1 MPEKI
6 EKPSSTSV
14 QVHYEQEQLAQYSY
28 EVSESSENDY
38 YADEDEE
45 EEEYGRDDDESAAES
60 GDDEELQDIGELLG
74 FRITGGKDFFMPIT
88 IFHVRYLPIIF
99 FYPLHMSHKSSS
111 LSLAQVKE
119 ESRAEKANLK
129 LGDAIL
135 SINGRDTEDMTLVRA
150 NRYLAKVAD
159 GDVTLQ
165 VAK

>member
-6 EKPSSTSV
+6 EKPS
-14 QVHYEQEQLAQYSY
+14 QIHFEQEQLAQYSY
-28 EVSESSENDY
+28 DASESSENDY
-38 YADEDEE
+38 CEE
-45 EEEYGRDDDESAAES
+45 EEEDEDYYERSEES
-60 GDDEELQDIGELLG
+60 GDEYDEELPDIGELLG

-88 IFHVRYLPIIF
+88 IFHVRYLHTYCMHLWIIIH
-99 FYPLHMSHKSSS
+99 P
-111 LSLAQVKE
+111 QVKE
-119 ESRAEKANLK
+119 NSRAEKANLK